1 MRNFWK
7 VLKNRLINEENQTVS
22 NCNQFK
28 MQIVVN
34 KMRWTDVTDT
44 EQLDAYSDTWVMTYK
59 INAGF
64 C

>member
-1 MRNFWK
+1 M
-7 VLKNRLINEENQTVS
+7 LKNRLINEENQTVT

-34 KMRWTDVTDT
+34 KMRWADVTDT
-44 EQLDAYSDTWVMTYK
+44 EQLDAYLDIWVMTYK